1 MAEFVEQRIEETI
14 PEIEEMERIGLLT
27 GKEVK

>member
-1 MAEFVEQRIEETI
+1 MAEFVEQRIEKTI

-27 GKEVK
+27 AQEVK